1 VDDFD
6 EDDLI
11 EYLAREARFKA
22 RPKNLPEPP
31 ATGWATQE
39 ELDARWYQEGYPE

>member
-1 VDDFD
+1 MDEFA

-22 RPKNLPEPP
+22 RHEPEPP